1 MSIDT
6 LTRATC
12 DRCGAT
18 KTFNPD
24 EEDEPAVLDGW
35 GEYDGMNQCPE
46 CAVIVRNVLR
56 GTLLVAGEPTMENG
70 TIAPK
75 VIP

>member
-12 DRCGAT
+12 DRCGAS

-24 EEDEPAVLDGW
+24 EEDEPTVLDAW
-35 GEYDGMNQCPE
+35 GELNGLSQCPE
-46 CAVIVRNVLR
+46 CYALACGVIR
-56 GTLLVAGEPTMENG
+56 GSILVAGEAAAEDG
-70 TIAPK
+70 TPAPK